1 MTSLSLVDFLNQPE
15 NFYKRKH
22 VTPQVTLHIA
32 DKTKSVKMQECAI
45 VRNNVCLLQD
55 SSMSS
60 SFSLKKQ
67 LLTAQFFGR

>member
-1 MTSLSLVDFLNQPE
+1 MKSLSLVDILNKPAKQ
-15 NFYKRKH
+15 KTMQSRKYRF
-22 VTPQVTLHIA
+22 TLPTRQ
-32 DKTKSVKMQECAI
+32 KNVKMQECAI